1 MGGMLAP
8 RIDAEGGDYRGLV
21 VMAGT
26 PRRLEE
32 VLIEQNEEMLSMLS
46 GLTHRLVRTQVQKLN
61 HMFYGLYDL
70 SDEEARR
77 RKVGAR

>member
-1 MGGMLAP
+1 LAP